1 MHNVKIHNSAYRLG
15 SEMSVAE
22 IYRATAAQFNAKA
35 CNETDAGMQK
45 QWAIL
50 AQSYIR
56 LAEQAERNAKAEV
69 VYEPAWV
76 TRREGEPT

>member
-1 MHNVKIHNSAYRLG
+1 
-15 SEMSVAE
+15 MSVAD

-45 QWAIL
+45 EWAIL
-50 AQSYIR
+50 AQAYIR
-56 LAEQAERNAKAEV
+56 LAEQAERNAKADI
-69 VYEPAWV
+69 VYETPSV